1 MLRKPSFKQA
11 IYLHA
16 VMLGLILTALGGA
29 AAITVQQMLR
39 RGADQPQIQMA
50 DLSVSQLLSGE
61 KPVDFVS
68 PKHVDIGQSLEP
80 FVIFY
85 NDAGQSENSTGYLDG
100 TVPAPPSGV
109 FDYLRKHSS
118 DHFTWQPHPQVRIAA
133 VMRRITGSHP
143 GFLLAGRSLSSV
155 EEHESL
161 LRQMTFLGWFVLL
174 LSLAAGTAFLQ
185 RAQRSHESASS

>member
-29 AAITVQQMLR
+29 AAVTVQQTLR
-39 RGADQPQIQMA
+39 HGADQPQTQMA

-68 PKHVDIGQSLEP
+68 PKHVDMGQSLEP

-85 NDAGQSENSTGYLDG
+85 NDAGRPEDSTGYLDG

-118 DHFTWQPHPQVRIAA
+118 DHFT
-133 VMRRITGSHP
+133 
-143 GFLLAGRSLSSV
+143 
-155 EEHESL
+155 
-161 LRQMTFLGWFVLL
+161 
-174 LSLAAGTAFLQ
+174 
-185 RAQRSHESASS
+185 